1 MDVTS
6 VNPDFPVSDPTVFQK
21 RYLKKIR
28 ELGEVRMDPPK
39 TPRSFWVGWDTQRGW
54 DPVGCSL
61 CSSHAPFIRS
71 HPLWEQRPLS
81 AQISPKICT

>member
-39 TPRSFWVGWDTQRGW
+39 TPRSFWVGWDTRRG
-54 DPVGCSL
+54 
-61 CSSHAPFIRS
+61 
-71 HPLWEQRPLS
+71 
-81 AQISPKICT
+81 